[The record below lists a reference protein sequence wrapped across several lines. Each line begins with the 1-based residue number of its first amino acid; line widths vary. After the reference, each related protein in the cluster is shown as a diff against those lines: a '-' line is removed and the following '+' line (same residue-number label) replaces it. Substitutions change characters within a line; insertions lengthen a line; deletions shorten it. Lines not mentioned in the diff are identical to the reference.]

1 MIEMNKE
8 TSILPQ
14 INSDKAIQI
23 ISRFIKGVID
33 ESNTQGLVVGLSG
46 GLDSAT
52 AAYISARA
60 ADKDKV
66 LGLIMPS
73 KTTPQEDVEDALS
86 VAENL
91 GIGKEIISID
101 SFIEPFDDL
110 HVHSFSKKHNKIAI
124 ANLKARIRMMILYY
138 HANSMN
144 RLVVGTGNRSELL
157 VGYFTKYGDGG
168 VDILPLGDLYK
179 TQVRQIAAHLEI
191 PENIINKAPTAGLW
205 SGQTDED
212 ELGIKYHL
220 LDELLYLLEDEQ
232 MEDDQVAGKLKIP
245 KEEVLRIKSMIKSAA
260 HKLTPPP
267 IPLIR

>member
-1 MIEMNKE
+1 MIEMNEE
-8 TSILPQ
+8 TSILPPIDSQ
-14 INSDKAIQI
+14 MTVQI

-33 ESNTQGLVVGLSG
+33 ESNTDGLVVGLSG

-52 AAYISARA
+52 AAYISAKA
-60 ADKDKV
+60 EDKDKI

-73 KTTPQEDVEDALS
+73 VTTPQEDVEDALS

-91 GIGKEIISID
+91 GIENEIIAID
-101 SFIEPFDDL
+101 NFIEPFHDL
-110 HVHSFSKKHNKIAI
+110 STPSFSKNHDKIAR

-168 VDILPLGDLYK
+168 VDMLPLGDLYK
-179 TQVRQIAAHLEI
+179 TQVRQIAAYLEI

-232 MEDDQVAGKLKIP
+232 MEDDQVVEKLKIP